1 MKKNLKKIPQF
12 KNEDDER
19 KFWATHD
26 STPYLDWSNARRA
39 LFPNLKPTKSTI
51 SLRLPEW
58 LLARLKNIANQKDLP
73 YQSLMKLYL
82 AERVEREL
90 KTAA

>member
-1 MKKNLKKIPQF
+1 MKKNPKKIPQF

-26 STPYLDWSNARRA
+26 STPYLDWSNAQRA